1 MEPPP
6 SLCTPFLNGATRA
19 ISEGAPLP
27 TPFDVAGYYGST
39 WLDFSLLAML
49 TCALALVFVY
59 FMSQLIRM
67 PKLEAWTKFELMQ
80 LAITAI
86 ITLVMVGQVWAMCSW
101 DVSILDTRYTAADYC
116 HIEAGGKIIVPPYC
130 VAKEYLNDL
139 KHRGEDIF
147 QILLT
152 MNYGFHY
159 LFKSVWESRPLGI
172 GYTAEPLG
180 GFLQLQNLFLV
191 GVTGFMVSYLT
202 TIIQQRILD
211 YFLIAMPFF
220 FMPLGI
226 VLRSF
231 SPTREFGGTLMAI
244 VYASLLFYPLTIA
257 MNDVLIFSDMK
268 NMTTGTVDKSA
279 FRQIT
284 DPANTTIG
292 GWTGTSGP
300 GGSIYDPMAAGS
312 YYDSSQYKLDMKNLN
327 SPQGIVANQQTE
339 DLTYFMLWPYQMLMI
354 YFVAAVMLPIINFMI
369 YVEIARGFSKLIG
382 SEVDLTNLTRLI

>member
-1 MEPPP
+1 MVDVPNV
-6 SLCTPFLNGATRA
+6 CAPFHS
-19 ISEGAPLP
+19 ISSGQALP
-27 TPFDVAGYYGST
+27 TPLDIAGYYGNT
-39 WLDFSLLAML
+39 WLNFSLLALL
-49 TCALALVFVY
+49 TCAFALVFVY
-59 FMSQLIRM
+59 FISQLIRM

-86 ITLVMVGQVWAMCSW
+86 ITLLVVGQVWAMCTW
-101 DVSILDTRYTAADYC
+101 DMSFLDARYSAQNYSSCSITIDN
-116 HIEAGGKIIVPPYC
+116 KVVVPPFC
-130 VAKEYLNDL
+130 IAKQYLEDL
-139 KHRGEDIF
+139 RHRGEDIF

-152 MNYGFHY
+152 LNYGFHY

-244 VYASLLFYPLTIA
+244 CYASLLFYPLTIA

-268 NMTTGTVDKSA
+268 NLTTGQTDHSA
-279 FRQIT
+279 FNQLT
-284 DPANTTIG
+284 GAANPNNAA
-292 GWTGTSGP
+292 P
-300 GGSIYDPMAAGS
+300 GGAWSSIPSGKAYDPMASGQYYNDS
-312 YYDSSQYKLDMKNLN
+312 YQADIHDLN
-327 SPQGIVANQQTE
+327 NPKGIVSNAELNE
-339 DLTYFMLWPYQMLMI
+339 LTYFMLWPWQMLMI

-369 YVEIARGFSKLIG
+369 YVEIARDFSKLIG